1 MAATWPRSFQEAA
14 SRCLTTEPL
23 FSNFLGASLSV
34 GAFFVVKLSRKSH
47 CKINL
52 LLNVV
57 GRRDDGFHELE
68 MLMLP
73 VPIFDRLDFE
83 LPNNDIGLTC
93 NQPGIPTD
101 SGNLACRAAESF
113 AARVGIADGVRI
125 HLEKTIPTEG
135 GLGGGSSNAAATLLA
150 LNELHGTPL
159 DQAALHELATELG
172 SDVPFFL
179 QNQAAVAKGRGEV
192 IKPVAQLAAL
202 DGKSLL
208 LIRPGFG
215 VPTPWAYQALAKFPG
230 AKSRPAGQADK
241 LAKRLANGP
250 LAEAAESFYNSLEAP
265 VFNKFPLLK
274 LIKQH
279 ALTNGAEAA
288 LMCGSGSAIFAICPD
303 TATAESLGR
312 ATESAFGQQSLV
324 QTVPL
329 PGDLPNSSI

>member
-1 MAATWPRSFQEAA
+1 M
-14 SRCLTTEPL
+14 TTEPL
-23 FSNFLGASLSV
+23 FSNFLGASLAV

-101 SGNLACRAAESF
+101 SGNLVCRAAESF

-125 HLEKTIPTEG
+125 HLEKTIPIEG

-150 LNELHGTPL
+150 LNELHGQPL
-159 DQAALHELATELG
+159 GQAELYELAAELG

-179 QNQAAVAKGRGEV
+179 QNQAAVARGRGEV
-192 IKPVAQLAAL
+192 IEPVAPLTAL

-208 LIRPGFG
+208 LVRPGFG
-215 VPTPWAYQALAKFPG
+215 VPTPWAYQALARFPG
-230 AKSRPAGQADK
+230 AKNRPLGQAAE
-241 LAKRLANGP
+241 LARRLANGTVT
-250 LAEAAESFYNSLEAP
+250 EAADAFYNSLEAP

-274 LIKQH
+274 LMKEH
-279 ALTNGAEAA
+279 ALASGAEAA
-288 LMCGSGSAIFAICPD
+288 LLCGSGSTFFAICPD
-303 TATAESLGR
+303 AATAESLGR
-312 ATESAFGQQSLV
+312 ATESAFGQQSFV

-329 PGDLPNSSI
+329 PGDFPNTSA

>member
-23 FSNFLGASLSV
+23 FSNFLGASLAV

-83 LPNNDIGLTC
+83 LPNDDIELTC

-101 SGNLACRAAESF
+101 SGNLACRAAELF

-125 HLEKTIPTEG
+125 HLEKSIPTEG

-179 QNQAAVAKGRGEV
+179 QNQAAIAKGRGEV

-215 VPTPWAYQALAKFPG
+215 VPTPWAYPALAKFPG
-230 AKSRPAGQADK
+230 AKSRPSRQTG
-241 LAKRLANGP
+241 
-250 LAEAAESFYNSLEAP
+250 
-265 VFNKFPLLK
+265 
-274 LIKQH
+274 H
-279 ALTNGAEAA
+279 ALGQRP
-288 LMCGSGSAIFAICPD
+288 SG
-303 TATAESLGR
+303 
-312 ATESAFGQQSLV
+312 
-324 QTVPL
+324 
-329 PGDLPNSSI
+329 

>member
-1 MAATWPRSFQEAA
+1 MWPRSFQEAA

-23 FSNFLGASLSV
+23 FSNFLGASLAV

-230 AKSRPAGQADK
+230 AKSRPAGPADK

-288 LMCGSGSAIFAICPD
+288 LLCGSGSTVFVICPD
-303 TATAESLGR
+303 AATAQSLGQ
-312 ATESAFGQQSLV
+312 AIESKFGQQSFV
-324 QTVPL
+324 QTVRW
-329 PGDLPNSSI
+329 PGYFPYSVA